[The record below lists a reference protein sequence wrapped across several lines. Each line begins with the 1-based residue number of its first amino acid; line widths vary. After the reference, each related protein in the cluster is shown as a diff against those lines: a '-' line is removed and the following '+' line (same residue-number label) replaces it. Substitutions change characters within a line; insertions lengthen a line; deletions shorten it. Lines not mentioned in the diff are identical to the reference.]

1 MSLGK
6 GLHSLIAPGS
16 GEEKKEVVPPPR
28 EFPVTPKRHIP
39 EQTFRREET
48 YRPVVREKNHQR
60 GESVFHIEVE
70 KIVPNPYQPRKIFNE
85 EEIRELADSIK
96 EFGLIQPLVVS
107 KTVKETPIGTAV
119 EYQLLAGERRLRASK
134 MAGLERV
141 PAIIR
146 GTESPKRKLELA
158 LIENIQRSDLNPLES
173 ARAYARLQDEFGLTQ
188 KEVAVRVGKSRE
200 SVANTMR
207 LLSLSPRMQAALEEG
222 VLNESQAR
230 HLLSIENPM
239 EREEMFARLLSG
251 DVSVRKMREKITA
264 AKNPDPESTYWQRRI
279 EEKMG
284 LPVNISKKGTRG
296 KVTIQFYSDEEFRSL
311 LERLGGGEME

>member
-1 MSLGK
+1 M
-6 GLHSLIAPGS
+6 HSLITPGS
-16 GEEKKEVVPPPR
+16 GEERKEVVPPPR
-28 EFPVTPKRHIP
+28 EFPVTPKRHVP
-39 EQTFRREET
+39 EQTFRREEA
-48 YRPVVREKNHQR
+48 YRPERRDKGER
-60 GESVFHIEVE
+60 RESVFHIEVE

-85 EEIRELADSIK
+85 EEIRELAESIK

-188 KEVAVRVGKSRE
+188 KEVALRVGKSRE

-222 VLNESQAR
+222 TINESQAR
-230 HLLSIENPM
+230 HLLSIENPA
-239 EREEMFARLLSG
+239 EREEMFSRLLSG

-264 AKNPDPESTYWQRRI
+264 AKNPDPESAYWQKRI

-296 KVTIQFYSDEEFRSL
+296 KVSIQFYSDEEFRSL
-311 LERLGGGEME
+311 LERLGGGDME

>member
-1 MSLGK
+1 MALGK

-16 GEEKKEVVPPPR
+16 GEERKEIVPPPR
-28 EFPVTPKRHIP
+28 EFPVSPEPKRH
-39 EQTFRREET
+39 ESFRREET
-48 YRPVVREKNHQR
+48 YRPDRREKGER
-60 GESVFHIEVE
+60 RESVFHIEVE

-96 EFGLIQPLVVS
+96 EFGLIQPLIVS

-188 KEVAVRVGKSRE
+188 KEVALRVGKSRE

-207 LLSLSPRMQAALEEG
+207 LLSLSPRMQSALEEG
-222 VLNESQAR
+222 TINESQAR
-230 HLLSIENPM
+230 HLLSIENPA
-239 EREEMFARLLSG
+239 EREEMFSRLLSG
-251 DVSVRKMREKITA
+251 DVSVRKMRERITA
-264 AKNPDPESTYWQRRI
+264 AKNPDPESAYWQKRI

-296 KVTIQFYSDEEFRSL
+296 KLSIQFYSDEEFRSL
-311 LERLGGGEME
+311 LERLGGGDME

>member
-1 MSLGK
+1 M
-6 GLHSLIAPGS
+6 
-16 GEEKKEVVPPPR
+16 
-28 EFPVTPKRHIP
+28 
-39 EQTFRREET
+39 
-48 YRPVVREKNHQR
+48 
-60 GESVFHIEVE
+60 FHIEVE

-96 EFGLIQPLVVS
+96 EFGLIQPLIVS

-188 KEVAVRVGKSRE
+188 KEVALRVGKSRE

-207 LLSLSPRMQAALEEG
+207 LLSLSPRMQSALEEG
-222 VLNESQAR
+222 TINESQAR
-230 HLLSIENPM
+230 HLLSIENPA
-239 EREEMFARLLSG
+239 EREEMFSRLLSG
-251 DVSVRKMREKITA
+251 DVSVRKMRERITA
-264 AKNPDPESTYWQRRI
+264 AKNPDPESAYWQKRI

-296 KVTIQFYSDEEFRSL
+296 KLSIQFYSDEEFRSL
-311 LERLGGGEME
+311 LERLGGGDME